1 MSSLRGYSVPCTPH
15 SVSRAGT
22 LGSLSPLAL
31 LDAAITRSP
40 PNNFAAEG
48 RPVST
53 LKRFSSIRTLG
64 IFRQCLVFVS
74 LAVLSGVSPQAS
86 AQPTGCDEGV
96 IRLPDRSGTIQICSA
111 LAARV
116 PELARQLM
124 QATAQLGAQQAQIAE
139 LTRLVRGLNN
149 VSRSIGTQ
157 RQAEMLQT
165 LSAELGK
172 TQQGKGGEALAFIND
187 RLDGLQSSFLGALSD
202 PKTAVALGEALRGP
216 VGEAIA
222 KLDLSGAGKQI
233 EDMSEQLKAIEQ
245 RLGDVKADTGQIVQQ
260 VGRIESTLGQ
270 IAANFEA
277 LRQSAAIIPN
287 PRRAEEFYSNAL
299 QYEGRGDMVNARESY
314 RRYFETGGL
323 HVDPVERY
331 TRLLTATEGRSGAI
345 EVLRGINRQHP
356 SPLVEAYLQA
366 LASPTEAA
374 TLMRSTLQKHPAIG
388 PLHFLLARQSGEER
402 LGRQSLD
409 DQQREQRALQA
420 FMASHERGE
429 VIRFFIDQRMAM
441 DWIALA
447 EASLKRLAG
456 VERMAPTLSISL
468 SNSGWHLNLQ
478 ANEPVRR
485 VFYREGPGQALVDMG
500 QDVGMDRETGEPIAR
515 TSVSLPR
522 KIDLSSIEFFYDDLS
537 HMRRGPVKLESEL
550 TNPVR
555 AVARLQKRTLEETG
569 NSWVAFRHDM
579 PIVYFTHLASYRCA
593 IRELRWG
600 WGGALDR
607 ILELAPC
614 DPEEPF
620 GVGRSNSFMVR
631 FDPLSIKTIQV
642 SLEVTY
648 FDGTRSA
655 VRSFE
660 APDGIAN
667 ALRQAAVDSAQKEAE
682 VLARREADLQKRA
695 MRDAEIAQAKA
706 QRAARAAEMKSQR
719 EAEVANK
726 QAQREAQAAQIKAER
741 EAEAAQIKSQR
752 QSAEKEFKVRH
763 ILVEAEDT
771 AKKIIAELKAGAKF
785 EDLARQSRD
794 SGSAS
799 IGGDLGW
806 NTSGTFE
813 KECGQVINQLG
824 RSQLT
829 EQPIKTSFGWHVI
842 RVDDIRTRE

>member
-1 MSSLRGYSVPCTPH
+1 MSS
-15 SVSRAGT
+15 
-22 LGSLSPLAL
+22 
-31 LDAAITRSP
+31 
-40 PNNFAAEG
+40 
-48 RPVST
+48 

-64 IFRQCLVFVS
+64 ILRQCLASVS
-74 LAVLSGVSPQAS
+74 LAVLSGISPQAFP
-86 AQPTGCDEGV
+86 QPAGCDEGI

-116 PELARQLM
+116 PELARQLT
-124 QATAQLGAQQAQIAE
+124 QASAQLGAQQAQIAE

-157 RQAEMLQT
+157 RQAEMLQM

-172 TQQGKGGEALAFIND
+172 TQQGKGGEALALIND

-202 PKTAVALGEALRGP
+202 PKTAQALGEALRGP

-222 KLDLSGAGKQI
+222 KLDLIGAGKQV
-233 EDMSEQLKAIEQ
+233 EDISERLKAIEQ
-245 RLGDVKADTGQIVQQ
+245 RIGDVKADTGQIVQQ

-314 RRYFETGGL
+314 RRYFESGGL

-366 LASPTEAA
+366 LASPAEAA
-374 TLMRSTLQKHPAIG
+374 ALLQSTIQNHLAIG
-388 PLHFLLARQSGEER
+388 PLHFLLARQYGEER

-409 DQQREQRALQA
+409 EQQREQRALQA

-429 VIRFFIDQRMAM
+429 VIRFFIDQRMAT
-441 DWIALA
+441 DWIAIA

-456 VERMAPTLSISL
+456 VERMAASLSISL

-485 VFYREGPGQALVDMG
+485 VFYREGPGQGLVDVG
-500 QDVGMDRETGEPIAR
+500 QDVGIDRETGEPLAR
-515 TSVSLPR
+515 TFVSLPR
-522 KIDLSSIEFFYDDLS
+522 KIDLRSIEFFYDDLS
-537 HMRRGPVKLESEL
+537 RVRRGPVKLAPEL
-550 TNPVR
+550 NDPVR
-555 AVARLQKRTLEETG
+555 AVATSQKRILEVTG
-569 NSWVAFRHDM
+569 NSWVAFRRDM

-593 IRELRWG
+593 IRQVRWG

-607 ILELAPC
+607 ILELSPC

-620 GVGRSNSFMVR
+620 GVGDSDSFMAS
-631 FDPLSIKTIQV
+631 FDPLSITAIRLSV
-642 SLEVTY
+642 EVNY
-648 FDGTRSA
+648 FDGSRSE
-655 VRSFE
+655 VRSFG
-660 APDGIAN
+660 APEGVAN
-667 ALRQAAVDSAQKEAE
+667 ALRQTAVVSAKKEAE
-682 VLARREADLQKRA
+682 ARAKSEAELQKRV
-695 MRDAEIAQAKA
+695 MRDIEIAQAKA
-706 QRAARAAEMKSQR
+706 QREARAAELKSQR
-719 EAEVANK
+719 EAEAAQI
-726 QAQREAQAAQIKAER
+726 QAQREAQAAQMKAQR
-741 EAEAAQIKSQR
+741 EAEAAKMQAQR
-752 QSAEKEFKVRH
+752 QSAEKEFRVRH

-785 EDLARQSRD
+785 EDLSRQSKD
-794 SGSAS
+794 SGSAT

-806 NTSGTFE
+806 NTPSTFE
-813 KECGQVINQLG
+813 KEFGQATSKLG
-824 RSQLT
+824 KSQLT
-829 EQPIKTSFGWHVI
+829 DQPIKTSFGWHVI
-842 RVDDIRTRE
+842 RVDDIRARE